1 MRKIT
6 KGKMTE
12 KRMNTGWNAS
22 GSSLAVSRYSVD
34 METMVYAILCTLIV
48 ALILSA
54 AMPALVAAKD
64 AATSTGGS
72 TDGFGTLVD
81 GFNDLTKNFY
91 ESLVVKVIGGAAGIA
106 LVIALALRIAAPGS
120 ELDRRLHGW
129 PMKIIIAL
137 VGVAIA
143 PAVIA
148 MLFKQL
154 QSSSFLSFD
163 PIENLTK

>member
-12 KRMNTGWNAS
+12 KRMSTGWNAS

-34 METMVYAILCTLIV
+34 METMVYAILCTMIV

-54 AMPALVAAKD
+54 TMPAICSAAG

-72 TDGFGTLVD
+72 GDGFSTLVS

-91 ESLVVKVIGGAAGIA
+91 ESLVVKVIGGAAGVA
-106 LVIALALRIAAPGS
+106 LVIALGLRIAAPGS

-154 QSSSFLSFD
+154 QSAKFLTFD
-163 PIENLTK
+163 PINNLSK